1 MLSISSKALVRV
13 VSGVLAVAVVAAT
26 LGCNWGEGRREK
38 ALAVYTKTNLAELN
52 KTSRGFVTRKVQFE
66 AYYVARTNLYPT
78 FPTPFSRTD
87 YVNFSVWPRGA
98 RLWRADEMKLS
109 YPQMYVGRQTGGL
122 IDVKNEEPL
131 KILDNLK
138 KYQPLT
144 IFGTVQTDNSG
155 YAWVVV
161 DHFKLTEGTHYTD
174 ALIRRLK
181 LADENY
187 AAKEFPTAAKD
198 YTKALEIGVPAE
210 VKSWVH
216 KNLGLCRL
224 MLEEWGAAVREL
236 QTAADTGARDAEC
249 LIALAEAQC
258 AVGKPMLAEK
268 SAREALKLSPR
279 SSLARA
285 QLAIAL
291 GQQKR
296 FSSAFQECAEA
307 LKLSAANADVL
318 RARGLVEDLAGK
330 LDRAIA
336 TYRAAVLSRPADP
349 RIHRELG
356 QLYVKKGDLENAK
369 NEFQNVVD
377 SVGATN
383 KLRYC
388 RGCCLLAG
396 ALEAL
401 KQPKEAAKKYLDS
414 ERRDENY
421 IPAFM
426 GLGALYA
433 SGAMYA
439 ESLAQFRRVAEELD
453 PKGEDGFKAWRSM
466 AAVYHAKAAKEP
478 ASIKMAG
485 DCYAKALKI
494 NPKDYNSWLDLGLAR
509 WQQEKPDRKAAVKAL
524 AECIKLKPD
533 EPRPHYLSGAILS
546 EMKDYSTA
554 ARELETAK
562 RLDDK
567 DPRTLFR
574 LGLAYRNL
582 GNDASALMQ
591 LRAAAALEVKDP
603 DLKLN
608 IKNSLAYVL
617 TDTGRAESLTEAG
630 KLAKEVVNAKGGVAA
645 YLDTLGW
652 VQAQQGKLKDA
663 RTTLESARDK
673 AAEADPENLY
683 HLGHVYA
690 QLRRHKDAIETMEK
704 AIVRYNQVGGKY
716 PRASRIQ
723 GSIRTLL
730 SKVKAEQAQIDA
742 ERRRRLGAVG
752 ATAGQSSS
760 PKAGQTPGKRPKPE
774 KDSSSK

>member
-1 MLSISSKALVRV
+1 MLSISRRTLVKV
-13 VSGVLAVAVVAAT
+13 ISAVLTIAVIAAAV
-26 LGCNWGEGRREK
+26 GCGKGGGRREK
-38 ALAVYTKTNLAELN
+38 AMAVYTRTNLAEMN
-52 KTSRGFVTRKVQFE
+52 KTSRGFVTRKVQFD
-66 AYYVARTNLYPT
+66 AYFIARTNLYPT

-87 YVNFSVWPRGA
+87 YVNFSVWAHGA
-98 RLWRADEMKLS
+98 RLWQADEIKRS

-131 KILDNLK
+131 RILDNLK
-138 KYQPLT
+138 KYQPVTLY
-144 IFGTVQTDNSG
+144 GTVEQDNSG

-161 DHFKLTEGTHYTD
+161 DHFKLLDGVQYSD

-187 AAKEFPTAAKD
+187 AAKEYPIAARD
-198 YTKALEIGVPAE
+198 YIKALDIGVPTE
-210 VKSWVH
+210 VEAWVH

-224 MLEEWGAAVREL
+224 MLEEWGEAAKQL
-236 QTAADTGARDAEC
+236 QLAANTGAGDDEC

-258 AVGKPMLAEK
+258 ALGKPMLAEK
-268 SAREALKLSPR
+268 NARAALKKNPR
-279 SSLARA
+279 SALARS

-296 FSSAFQECAEA
+296 FGRALEECAEA

-318 RARGLVEDLAGK
+318 RARGLVEDLSGK

-336 TYRAAVLSRPADP
+336 SYRAAVLSRPADP

-356 QLYVKKGDLENAK
+356 QLYVKKGDLENAR

-396 ALEAL
+396 TLEAL
-401 KQPKEAAKKYLDS
+401 KQPKEAAKKYIDS
-414 ERRDENY
+414 EKRDENY

-433 SGAMYA
+433 SGGMYD

-466 AAVYHAKAAKEP
+466 AAVYHAKAAKDP
-478 ASIKMAG
+478 KCTKLAG

-494 NPKDYNSWLDLGLAR
+494 KPKHYNSLLDLGLAR
-509 WQQEKPDRKAAVKAL
+509 WQQEKPDRKKAVAAL
-524 AECIKLKPD
+524 AKCIMLKPD

-546 EMKDYSTA
+546 ELKDYSTA

-582 GNDASALMQ
+582 GNDTGALAE

-617 TDTGRAESLTEAG
+617 TDLGRADSLAEAS
-630 KLAKEVVNAKGGVAA
+630 KLAKEVVDAKGGVAA

-673 AAEADPENLY
+673 AAEPDPENLY

-690 QLRRHKDAIETMEK
+690 ELRRHKDAISALEK
-704 AIVRYNQVGGKY
+704 AILRYNQVGGNY
-716 PRASRIQ
+716 PRASRLQ
-723 GSIRTLL
+723 GTIKSLL
-730 SKVKAEQAQIDA
+730 SKVKAERAKIEADM
-742 ERRRRLGAVG
+742 RRRYGAVG
-752 ATAGQSSS
+752 ASAGQSSS
-760 PKAGQTPGKRPKPE
+760 PKEGQAPGKRPKPK
-774 KDSSSK
+774 KDSK